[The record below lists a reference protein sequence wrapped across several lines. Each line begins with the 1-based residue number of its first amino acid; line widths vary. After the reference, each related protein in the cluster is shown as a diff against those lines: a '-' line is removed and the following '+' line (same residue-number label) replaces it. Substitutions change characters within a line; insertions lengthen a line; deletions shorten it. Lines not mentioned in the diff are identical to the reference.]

1 MTPSAPSGHLPFRVP
16 AKILRSKR
24 FAGRGAAS
32 RAVKPRG
39 TQRRTYGLCGDAG
52 GKGDAVAA
60 TRRQGNGETPAMT
73 PSVTLPGLTTPPSC
87 LRQATV
93 SRGRDRARSGNGTL
107 HVPFPSSQVVKA
119 TPWLCQ
125 ESTCSPPKPTPK
137 KYFVFFWG
145 PRGEAKEKKRK
156 GDASKTRSARGD
168 GKTSSCKFDNPSV
181 LPSASHLPLHRGG

>member
-1 MTPSAPSGHLPFRVP
+1 MTPSVSPAGCHLPFRVP

-24 FAGRGAAS
+24 FVGRGAAS

-73 PSVTLPGLTTPPSC
+73 PSVTLSGLTTPPSC
-87 LRQATV
+87 LRQDTV

-119 TPWLCQ
+119 PPGLCQ
-125 ESTCSPPKPTPK
+125 ESTCSPPEEAPIIRNLPK
-137 KYFVFFWG
+137 NNFREQNHAF
-145 PRGEAKEKKRK
+145 
-156 GDASKTRSARGD
+156 ASKI
-168 GKTSSCKFDNPSV
+168 K
-181 LPSASHLPLHRGG
+181 